1 MTSKRKK
8 VRRPVGDATMVQ
20 QGDERDARLKH
31 QALFL
36 QARGLMSPEMADLKR
51 QLLLLERLTGKGAR
65 KLDPR
70 VADRIHGELENA
82 TMEQL
87 KATGLVEEWLT
98 AWETRGEIER
108 VITLVPGQKPSLVA
122 SQPVGRA
129 PSMTADRKPAPRSVD
144 DALSELEQAVQR
156 FSEQLAESAQTFA
169 EPMPRERN

>member
-1 MTSKRKK
+1 MHSTTGSCAVSGESLDGVGRGHRSGRYLACGCCLMTSKRKK

-87 KATGLVEEWLT
+87 KATGLVE
-98 AWETRGEIER
+98 
-108 VITLVPGQKPSLVA
+108 
-122 SQPVGRA
+122 
-129 PSMTADRKPAPRSVD
+129 
-144 DALSELEQAVQR
+144 
-156 FSEQLAESAQTFA
+156 
-169 EPMPRERN
+169 